1 MEFDMNGFQMRVL
14 GVGIFFV
21 FVFLSG
27 LVLSRSGVPYSSA
40 VLTIHKL
47 IALGVLVFL
56 VVSAYRKHQA
66 VPLQALDLAIVAITV
81 LLFVAT
87 IATGGALS
95 TGKAMPAAVL
105 RLHQITPFL
114 TVVGTAAALYLLL
127 WKVEATLQA
136 MK

>member
-1 MEFDMNGFQMRVL
+1 MSELQIRIL
-14 GVGIFFV
+14 GVGSFFGI
-21 FVFLSG
+21 VFLSG
-27 LVLSRSGVPYSSA
+27 LALSRWGMPYNSA
-40 VLTIHKL
+40 VLTLHKL
-47 IALGVLVFL
+47 IALAVLVFL

-66 VPLQALDLAIVAITV
+66 GPLGGLELAVIAITI

-95 TGKAMPAAVL
+95 TGKRMPAVVS

-114 TVVGTAAALYLLL
+114 TVAGTAVALYLLL
-127 WKVEATLQA
+127 WKGDEALQV